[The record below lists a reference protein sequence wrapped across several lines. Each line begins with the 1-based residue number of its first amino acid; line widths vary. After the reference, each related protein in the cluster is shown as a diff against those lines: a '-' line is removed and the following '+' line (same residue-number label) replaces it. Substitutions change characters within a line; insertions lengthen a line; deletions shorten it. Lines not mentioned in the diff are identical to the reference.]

1 VASFEYCI
9 NLAVDQ
15 KKISK
20 TTANEILES
29 GDPAEYIKTL
39 ADNISRQKREKIID
53 AIIIADS
60 RQKIM
65 SHPKGPMVGLKS
77 LLARDLTESAGYL
90 NVENHQ
96 AFFLAKYWS
105 SFHKG
110 AERFFPRLNK
120 MGLLGFR
127 QDKEGLKDFV
137 KVVFNTGFKSA
148 DNEINDLAKLWLD
161 TVEEMR
167 LDFNSFG
174 GSISK
179 NEAYFMPQA
188 VNSRAFNKIS
198 EDEFV
203 EFLNPTNGETLLD
216 KSRMLNDKGERLT
229 EEELNEAL
237 RYVYQ
242 THKTAGLNKVKDAP
256 PKGASRKLS
265 RRNSHQRFLYF
276 KDGESWI
283 QYQDRFNGGDIY
295 SIMTDHIQNMASDIG
310 MMATL
315 GTNPRNMF
323 DTLSLLAQQEAA
335 KQGKRYKGHGREAEA
350 IFRVVSGEVNAA
362 EMATFADL
370 GNTFRTF
377 ESFAALGGAAISA
390 VVDPVSNLLSAYS
403 SKMPMMK
410 VFSSHVKLLKDLHG
424 KDSPELR
431 QLFAEMGFIVDTT
444 IGFAKSSNK
453 YVDVYGTGKVAKG
466 LDGLLRGTGLET
478 MTQAGRKAM
487 SMELSLMLHKNFGK
501 KLSELDPVHQKMFAS
516 KGITEAEWDAFRATK
531 PLEMKGVKFANVLED
546 KSMKFHAMI
555 TEEVERG
562 VPLGDARIKAI
573 TTLLGTKRGTVGGEL
588 ARSVT
593 QLLTHPTAI
602 IMNHANRLFHNPRGR
617 SRVSYA
623 AGGFVGFTMLGAIS
637 LQLSEMS
644 KGKTP
649 RDMDNARF
657 WLDAFKRGGVGGP
670 AADILFTN
678 TEDFGKGFVEANM
691 GLVFNRIDEVADMT
705 VGNIN
710 RLIDGDETHLIPQFS
725 KLAQDLTPKPWQ
737 LGLFHD
743 YVFYNLRDA
752 TDPKHAYRF
761 NKHEREIKKEQ
772 GQEYYFTP
780 ERSPLENI
788 ERIID

>member
-1 VASFEYCI
+1 MASFEYCI

-20 TTANEILES
+20 TTAKEILES
-29 GDPAEYIKTL
+29 NDPAEYIKTL

-53 AIIIADS
+53 AIIIADA

-167 LDFNSFG
+167 LDFNAFG

-188 VNSRAFNKIS
+188 VNPRAFNKIS

-229 EEELNEAL
+229 EAELNEAL

-335 KQGKRYKGHGREAEA
+335 KQGKRYKGHGKEAEA

-410 VFSSHVKLLKDLHG
+410 VFSSHVKLLKQLHG

-431 QLFAEMGFIVDTT
+431 QLFAEIGFIVDTT

-637 LQLSEMS
+637 LQLSEMA

-657 WLDAFKRGGVGGP
+657 WLDAFKRGGLGGP

-737 LGLFHD
+737 LALFHD

-780 ERSPLENI
+780 ERSPIENI

>member
-323 DTLSLLAQQEAA
+323 DTLSLLVQQEAA

>member
-167 LDFNSFG
+167 LDFYSFG

-203 EFLNPTNGETLLD
+203 EFLNPTNGKTLLD

>member
-1 VASFEYCI
+1 
-9 NLAVDQ
+9 
-15 KKISK
+15 
-20 TTANEILES
+20 
-29 GDPAEYIKTL
+29 
-39 ADNISRQKREKIID
+39 
-53 AIIIADS
+53 
-60 RQKIM
+60 
-65 SHPKGPMVGLKS
+65 
-77 LLARDLTESAGYL
+77 
-90 NVENHQ
+90 
-96 AFFLAKYWS
+96 
-105 SFHKG
+105 
-110 AERFFPRLNK
+110 
-120 MGLLGFR
+120 
-127 QDKEGLKDFV
+127 
-137 KVVFNTGFKSA
+137 
-148 DNEINDLAKLWLD
+148 
-161 TVEEMR
+161 
-167 LDFNSFG
+167 
-174 GSISK
+174 
-179 NEAYFMPQA
+179 
-188 VNSRAFNKIS
+188 
-198 EDEFV
+198 
-203 EFLNPTNGETLLD
+203 
-216 KSRMLNDKGERLT
+216 
-229 EEELNEAL
+229 
-237 RYVYQ
+237 
-242 THKTAGLNKVKDAP
+242 
-256 PKGASRKLS
+256 
-265 RRNSHQRFLYF
+265 
-276 KDGESWI
+276 
-283 QYQDRFNGGDIY
+283 
-295 SIMTDHIQNMASDIG
+295 MTDHIQNMASDIG

>member
-1 VASFEYCI
+1 MASFEYCI

-20 TTANEILES
+20 TTAKEILES

-53 AIIIADS
+53 AIIIADA

-65 SHPKGPMVGLKS
+65 NHPKGPMVGLKS
-77 LLARDLTESAGYL
+77 LLARDLTESSGYL

-105 SFHKG
+105 SFHEG

-127 QDKEGLKDFV
+127 QDKEGLLDLA
-137 KVVFNTGFKSA
+137 KVAFNTGFKSA
-148 DNEINDLAKLWLD
+148 DNEINELAKLWLD
-161 TVEEMR
+161 LQEQMR

-188 VNSRAFNKIS
+188 VNPKAFDKIS

-276 KDGESWI
+276 KDGESWY

-310 MMATL
+310 LMATL

-335 KQGKRYKGHGREAEA
+335 KQGKRYKLHGREAEA
-350 IFRVVSGEVNAA
+350 IFRIVSGEINAA
-362 EMATFADL
+362 EMATFADV
-370 GNTFRTF
+370 GNATRTF

-390 VVDPVSNLLSAYS
+390 VVDPASNLLSAYS
-403 SKMPMMK
+403 SKLPMMK
-410 VFSSHVKLLKDLHG
+410 VFNNHVKLLKDLHG

-431 QLFAEMGFIVDTT
+431 KAFAEMGFIVDTT
-444 IGFAKSSNK
+444 IGFAKSANRH
-453 YVDVYGTGKVAKG
+453 VDVYGTGLLAKG
-466 LDGLLRGTGLET
+466 LDGLLRGTGLEG
-478 MTQAGRKAM
+478 MTQAGRKSM
-487 SMELSLMLHKNFGK
+487 TMELALMLHNNFGK

-516 KGITEAEWDAFRATK
+516 KGITEAEWDAFRKTK
-531 PLEMKGVKFANVLED
+531 PIEIKGVKLANVMED
-546 KSMKFHAMI
+546 ESMKFHAMI

-573 TTLLGTKRGTVGGEL
+573 TTLGTKRGTVGGEVT
-588 ARSVT
+588 RNVT

-617 SRVSYA
+617 SRASYA
-623 AGGFVGFTMLGAIS
+623 AGSFVAFTMLGAIS
-637 LQLSEMS
+637 LQLSDMQ

-649 RDMDNARF
+649 RDMNNARF
-657 WLDAFKRGGVGGP
+657 WLEAFKRGGLGGP
-670 AADILFTN
+670 AADMLFTN
-678 TEDFGKGFVEANM
+678 TENFGKGFIEANM
-691 GLVFNRIDEVADMT
+691 GLVFNRIDQVLDMT
-705 VGNIN
+705 IGNIN
-710 RLIDGDETHLIPQFS
+710 SLIDGEETHLIPEFS
-725 KLAQDLTPKPWQ
+725 KLAQDITPKPWQ
-737 LGLFHD
+737 LALFHD

-761 NKHEREIKKEQ
+761 NTHEREMKKNQ

-788 ERIID
+788 ERLID